1 MSKRHIKPLKL
12 FFSSLWLGLLLL
24 ALTLWWRSGVAL
36 TETPILLGNW
46 LDNVGLFNAALVYI
60 VFYAVR
66 PLVLFP
72 ATLLTVASGL
82 IFGPWLGTLFT
93 IIGENAS
100 ANFGFALSRWLG
112 RKAVAS
118 RLSEPLSNWDA
129 RLQEN
134 GLVAVLSMRLIRL
147 PFDAVNFAC
156 GLTAVRHRDYAV
168 GTFIGILPSL
178 IGFVLLGGVVAPG
191 VQNRALV
198 VTLSS
203 LFMLFGFGIANTL
216 KRRDMARQV
225 INNAL
230 EQTTAHGAKKPPEDA
245 DEPAGSAGRV

>member
-1 MSKRHIKPLKL
+1 MSKRHINRLKL
-12 FFSSLWLGLLLL
+12 FFCSLWLGLFLL

-36 TETPILLGNW
+36 TETPVMLGQW
-46 LDNVGLFNAALVYI
+46 LDSVGLFNAALIYI

-112 RKAVAS
+112 RKSVES
-118 RLSEPLSNWDA
+118 HLSKPLSTWDA

-134 GLVAVLSMRLIRL
+134 GLVAVLSMRLIML

-198 VTLSS
+198 VSLSI
-203 LFMLFGFGIANTL
+203 LFMLFGFGIANIL
-216 KRRDMARQV
+216 KRKDMTRQAIKKV
-225 INNAL
+225 SEHTSA
-230 EQTTAHGAKKPPEDA
+230 TKPSGDADKPP
-245 DEPAGSAGRV
+245 GSTGMV